1 MILNMNQESHLETSC
16 IHISIHYS
24 KNIGGGFSHSCK
36 LEHSTDLA
44 SELSSTCIH
53 LFESFYEEEKPIR
66 KVSIS
71 LGKLSQKK
79 GQQLN
84 LFEPLKK
91 KEQEEKNQEEIIT
104 SAACVYI
111 ELSENKK
118 FKEECLKNSCTINT
132 NTLIEKGLLDEKNV
146 SKNQVIHIYLDQKV
160 KKCIIK

>member
-1 MILNMNQESHLETSC
+1 MTMN
-16 IHISIHYS
+16 
-24 KNIGGGFSHSCK
+24 
-36 LEHSTDLA
+36 
-44 SELSSTCIH
+44 
-53 LFESFYEEEKPIR
+53 
-66 KVSIS
+66 
-71 LGKLSQKK
+71 KK
-79 GQQLN
+79 GYTLIELLTTITLLGLIATMASIN
-84 LFEPLKK
+84 TIKLFDEK

-104 SAACVYI
+104 SAAYVYI

>member
-1 MILNMNQESHLETSC
+1 MYCDNCGKEVAND
-16 IHISIHYS
+16 S
-24 KNIGGGFSHSCK
+24 KFCRYCGKK
-36 LEHSTDLA
+36 L
-44 SELSSTCIH
+44 I
-53 LFESFYEEEKPIR
+53 
-66 KVSIS
+66 
-71 LGKLSQKK
+71 
-79 GQQLN
+79 
-84 LFEPLKK
+84 
-91 KEQEEKNQEEIIT
+91 KEMQQEEKNQEEIIT